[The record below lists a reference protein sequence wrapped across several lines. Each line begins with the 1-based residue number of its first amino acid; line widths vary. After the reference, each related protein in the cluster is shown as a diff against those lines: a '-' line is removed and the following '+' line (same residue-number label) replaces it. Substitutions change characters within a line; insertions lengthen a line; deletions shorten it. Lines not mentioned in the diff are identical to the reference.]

1 MSPEMRNPD
10 IMNRFLL
17 TIALAIFSASSLPAA
32 DGKWTPQQVREIDPV
47 WLKKQGLE
55 ISPEKLWNPKRGTG
69 LLAATVN
76 VGGCSGGFVSPS
88 GLFITNHHCLF
99 SVLQEHS
106 TPQNDIITNG
116 FLARDRSAELPSKSL
131 RLLVARKY
139 TDVTSEIEAS
149 VPASASDIQRTR
161 AIEAKQRAMVESCE
175 KQKATKCRVAAFDG
189 GVHYTLIES
198 TEFSDVRLVYAP
210 PRAVGEFGGEIDNW
224 MWPRHTGDFAIGRVY
239 VGADGVPAANAGS
252 NVPYKPAFH
261 FPIST
266 RGVDEGDF
274 VMVLGYPGTTYRAF
288 TADEMLERRDYFFRG
303 REELYGEW
311 ISILEESTKGNPEAE
326 IRVADTLKTLHN
338 RAKNATGQL
347 AGFKRGNLLEK
358 QRASDEA
365 VLAWASKNPRYA
377 QAVAARAELKKV
389 VDDQLSTFQRDWLL
403 STIPVGGKSM
413 YHATTPYGMRPLYFA
428 VNIAQLAKQRQKPEA
443 ERGSFWTEKGIASLS
458 DRFEREQKNYYEPAD
473 KQIFASFVRRAL
485 TLPQGQRIAAIDRV
499 FGGSTSAEAVTAKID
514 ELYAATKVTDPA
526 QRVAMMNETE
536 EQLRARRDPLID
548 LGFALDAELQRLL
561 DRQATLEGAVTRL
574 RPVWRKAVMAQAGRP
589 IAPDANSTL
598 RVSFAHVKGYEP
610 RDGVMYVP
618 QTSLSGI
625 LEKQTG
631 EEPFDAPDTILAAA
645 NAKKFGRWVDRELGD
660 VPVNFLSD
668 ADTTGGNSGSPTVN
682 GRGEL
687 VGVNFDR
694 VWENVAN
701 DFGYNPDIARNVNVD
716 IRYLL
721 WVLDQVEDADALLRE
736 LGVRH

>member
-1 MSPEMRNPD
+1 
-10 IMNRFLL
+10 MNRLFRFI
-17 TIALAIFSASSLPAA
+17 TLPALFVTSLA
-32 DGKWTPQQVREIDPV
+32 AGDGKWTPQQVREIDPA
-47 WLKKQGLE
+47 WLRKQGLV
-55 ISPEKLWNPKRGTG
+55 ISPEKLWDPKSGSG

-76 VGGCSGGFVSPS
+76 VGGCSGGFISPT

-116 FLARDRSAELPSKSL
+116 FLAKDRNAELPSKSM
-131 RLLVARKY
+131 RLLVARRY
-139 TDVTSEIEAS
+139 TDVTREIESS
-149 VPASASDIQRTR
+149 VPEKATDIQRTR
-161 AIEAKQRAMVESCE
+161 AIEAKQRAMVETCE

-189 GVHYTLIES
+189 GVNYTLIES
-198 TEFSDVRLVYAP
+198 TEFNDVRLVYAP
-210 PRAVGEFGGEIDNW
+210 PRAIGEFGGEVDNW

-239 VGADGVPAANAGS
+239 VGSDGIPAANAPS
-252 NVPYKPAFH
+252 NVPFKPAFH

-266 RGVDEGDF
+266 KGVDEGDF

-288 TADEMLERRDYFFRG
+288 TADEMLERRDYFFKG

-326 IRVADTLKTLHN
+326 ILVADSLKSLHN

-358 QRASDEA
+358 QQTADEA
-365 VLAWASKNPRYA
+365 VLAWAAKNPRYS

-389 VDDQLSTFQRDWLL
+389 VDDQLRTYQHDWLL

-413 YHATTPYGMRPLYFA
+413 YHASTPYSMRPLYFA
-428 VNIAQLAKQRQKPEA
+428 VNLAQLARQRQKPEA
-443 ERGSFWTEKGIASLS
+443 ERGSFWSEKGITQLA
-458 DRFEREQKNYYEPAD
+458 DRFDREQKNYYEPAD
-473 KQIFASFVRRAL
+473 RKIFASFVRRAL
-485 TLPQGQRIAAIDRV
+485 ALPQDQRIAAIDQA
-499 FGGSTSAEAVTAKID
+499 FQGATTPAAIDAKID
-514 ELYAATKVTDPA
+514 DLYASTKVTDPA
-526 QRVAMMNETE
+526 QRALMMKETE
-536 EQLRARRDPLID
+536 QQLRARRDPMLD
-548 LGFALDAELQRLL
+548 LGFALDLELQRLL
-561 DRQATLEGAVTRL
+561 DRQAALEGAVTRL
-574 RPVWRKAVMAQAGRP
+574 RPVWRRAVMAHAGKP

-625 LEKQTG
+625 VEKHTG
-631 EEPFDAPDTILAAA
+631 EEPFNAPAKILAAA
-645 NAKKFGRWVDRELGD
+645 AAKSFGPWVDRDLGD

-687 VGVNFDR
+687 GGVNFDR

-701 DFGYNPDIARNVNVD
+701 DFGFNPDIARNVNVD

-721 WVLDQVEDADALLRE
+721 WLLDRVENADGLLRE
-736 LGVRH
+736 LGVRR